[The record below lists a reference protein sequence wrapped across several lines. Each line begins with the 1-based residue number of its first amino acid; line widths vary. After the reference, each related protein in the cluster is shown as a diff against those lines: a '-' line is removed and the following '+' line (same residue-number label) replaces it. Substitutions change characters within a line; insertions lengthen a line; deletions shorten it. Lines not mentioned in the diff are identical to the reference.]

1 MTGEELINK
10 IIEMGKEKEIII
22 YASGACEG
30 VFCHMERKIDDIK
43 SDKDRIL
50 ISIDVE
56 TSF

>member
-1 MTGEELINK
+1 MTGEELISK

-50 ISIDVE
+50 IRIDVDYV
-56 TSF
+56 